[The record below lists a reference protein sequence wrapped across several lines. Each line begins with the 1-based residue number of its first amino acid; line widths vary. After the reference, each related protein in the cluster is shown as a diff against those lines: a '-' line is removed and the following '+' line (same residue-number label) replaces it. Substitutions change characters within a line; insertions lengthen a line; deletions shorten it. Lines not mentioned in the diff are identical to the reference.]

1 MLTGVTKLPGDLSS
15 NSLLRADSIERRS
28 YQEVIAK
35 NALRVN
41 TLVCLPTGLG
51 KSIVAAYVAA
61 ERLEGIPN
69 KSVVMLAPTKP
80 LVLQHFKTFRNLLSI
95 DPGEIVWLT
104 GEVGP
109 DDRIGLW
116 KKRLVF
122 STPQVFMN
130 DLLTGKLSLDTF
142 SLMVFDEAHRAV
154 GDYPYV
160 FIADRYAGTDGSL
173 ILGLTA
179 SPGSSEEDV
188 REICENLHLQWVE
201 ARSVQSDDVK
211 PYVGGIEVD
220 WVMVKLPQ
228 IFYDVKRELESFLR
242 DKLRT
247 IRDHGYLETAATD
260 RVRLR
265 DVLGARQRILSDVA
279 GGNRDAKTYLGYIY
293 AAVHAIR
300 AIEFLET
307 QGFPALK
314 EHLDTLKER
323 GGKRMT
329 SGLRM
334 LLDDDRMKR
343 VGEVVNSLVAKE
355 VDHPKVTEL
364 IKAVRAGLSRGA
376 RRIMVFTNYR
386 ATAARLVAV
395 LNKVDGVSAVRLVG
409 QASRERDRGLTQK
422 KQTMVLDDF
431 RAGTYNVLVATQIG
445 EEGLDIVECD
455 QVVFY
460 DTVPSAVRYIQR
472 RGRTGRKGPGRAL
485 ILIAKGT
492 RDEAYYWISQ
502 RRERQMANAI
512 KQYVAAKRQLNPD
525 QSKIEKFISS
535 RVKEENLVEQ
545 IVVVADSREL
555 GALVTRE
562 LAKLG
567 ALIKSETLQV
577 GDFVLSDRIVVE
589 RKEVDDF
596 ASSIID
602 GRLFEQAA
610 KLKEAY
616 VKPLFI
622 VEGETLTGSGR
633 VRPEAMMG
641 AYASILIDYGI
652 PIVWTQKPSET
663 AQLMFAISRREQFQD
678 KRTPRVITLA
688 KPRSL
693 QEQQEFIVSSLPNID
708 NTRAKKLLT
717 TFHTPQRVLQAS
729 KEELMSVPGI
739 GEKISEEIRRVVSSN
754 YQPEHLI

>member
-1 MLTGVTKLPGDLSS
+1 MSADLSS
-15 NSLLRADSIERRS
+15 NSLLRGDSIERRS
-28 YQEVIAK
+28 YQVAIAK

-61 ERLEGIPN
+61 ERLRHVPN

-80 LVLQHFKTFRNLLSI
+80 LVLQHFKTFQTLFNLDRSAM
-95 DPGEIVWLT
+95 VWLT

-109 DDRIGLW
+109 EERVGLW
-116 KKRLVF
+116 RKSVIF

-142 SLMVFDEAHRAV
+142 SLIIFDEAHRAV
-154 GDYPYV
+154 GEYPYV
-160 FIADRYAGTDGSL
+160 FIADRYAATEDNL

-179 SPGSSEEDV
+179 SPGSSEQDV
-188 REICENLHLQWVE
+188 REICDNLHLQWVE
-201 ARSVQSDDVK
+201 ARSIQSDDVK
-211 PYVGGIEVD
+211 PYVGGIDVD

-247 IRDHGYLETAATD
+247 IRDHGYLETAAMD

-265 DVLGARQRILSDVA
+265 DVLGARQRILSDA
-279 GGNRDAKTYLGYIY
+279 ASGNRDAKIYLAYIY
-293 AAVHAIR
+293 ASVHAIR

-314 EHLDTLKER
+314 EHMDSLREQ
-323 GGKRMT
+323 GSKRMT
-329 SGLRM
+329 PGLKM
-334 LLDDDRMKR
+334 LLEDERMTR
-343 VGEVVNSLVAKE
+343 VRETVDGLVAKE

-364 IKAVRAGLSRGA
+364 IRSVRTGLSRGA

-431 RAGTYNVLVATQIG
+431 KAGTYNVLVATQIG

-472 RGRTGRKGPGRAL
+472 RGRTGRKGPGKAL

-502 RRERQMANAI
+502 RREREMANAI
-512 KQYVAAKRQLNPD
+512 KQFTTARREFRPD

-535 RVKEENLVEQ
+535 SVKEEKMVEQ
-545 IVVVADSREL
+545 IVIVTDSREL
-555 GALVTRE
+555 GAMVTRE

-567 ALIKSETLQV
+567 ALVKSETLQV
-577 GDFVLSDRIVVE
+577 GDFILSDRVVVE

-602 GRLFEQAA
+602 GRLFQQAA
-610 KLKEAY
+610 KLKDSY
-616 VKPLFI
+616 SKPLII

-641 AYASILIDYGI
+641 AYASLIMDYGI

-663 AQLMFAISRREQFQD
+663 AQLMFAISRREQLQE
-678 KRTPRVITLA
+678 KRTPRVMAVI

-708 NTRAKKLLT
+708 NTRAKKLLA
-717 TFHTPQRVLQAS
+717 TFHSPQRVFQAS
-729 KEELMSVPGI
+729 KEELMAVSGI
-739 GEKISEEIRRVVSSN
+739 GEKISEEIRRVVGTN
-754 YQPEHLI
+754 YQPESLV

>member
-1 MLTGVTKLPGDLSS
+1 MPSDLSS
-15 NSLLRADSIERRS
+15 NPLLRFDSIERRS
-28 YQEVIAK
+28 YQEAIAR
-35 NALRVN
+35 NAARVN

-51 KSIVAAYVAA
+51 KSVVAAYVAA
-61 ERLEGIPN
+61 ERLERIPN
-69 KSVVMLAPTKP
+69 KNVVMLAPTKP
-80 LVLQHFKTFRNLLSI
+80 LVLQHFKTFQKLLKLDVASM
-95 DPGEIVWLT
+95 VWLT

-109 DDRIGLW
+109 DERVGLW
-116 KKRLVF
+116 KKRLIF

-130 DLLTGKLSLDTF
+130 DLLTGKLSLSTF
-142 SLMVFDEAHRAV
+142 SLLIFDEAHRAV

-160 FIADRYAGTDGSL
+160 FIADRYATTSGNL

-179 SPGSSEEDV
+179 SPGSSEQDV
-188 REICENLHLQWVE
+188 NEICDNLHLEWVE
-201 ARSVQSDDVK
+201 ARSIQSDDVR

-220 WVMVKLPQ
+220 WVTVQLPQ

-247 IRDHGYLETAATD
+247 IRDHGYLESAAVD

-279 GGNRDAKTYLGYIY
+279 GGNRDAKTYLSYVY
-293 AAVHAIR
+293 ASVNAVR

-314 EHLDTLKER
+314 EHLDGLKE
-323 GGKRMT
+323 KRT
-329 SGLRM
+329 KRLTPGLKM
-334 LLDDDRMKR
+334 LLDDERMIR
-343 VGEVVNSLVAKE
+343 VAGIVESLVARE

-364 IKAVRAGLSRGA
+364 IKSTRVGLSQGA

-386 ATAARLVAV
+386 ATAARLVEV

-422 KQTMVLDDF
+422 KQSMVLDDF
-431 RAGTYNVLVATQIG
+431 KAGTYNVLVATQIG

-455 QVVFY
+455 QVIFY

-472 RGRTGRKGPGRAL
+472 RGRTGRKGPGKAR

-492 RDEAYYWISQ
+492 KDEAYYWISL

-512 KQYVAAKRQLNPD
+512 KHFVAARKEYAPD

-535 RVKEENLVEQ
+535 DMKEENLVEQ

-567 ALIKSETLQV
+567 ALVKSETLQV
-577 GDFVLSDRIVVE
+577 GDFVLSDRVVVE

-602 GRLFEQAA
+602 GRLFQQAT

-616 VKPLFI
+616 AKPI
-622 VEGETLTGSGR
+622 IVVEGETLTGSGR

-641 AYASILIDYGI
+641 AYASLLIDYGI

-663 AQLMFAISRREQFQD
+663 AQLMFAISRREQIQD
-678 KRTPRVITLA
+678 KRTPRIMTVN

-693 QEQQEFIVSSLPNID
+693 HEEQEFIVSSLPNID

-717 TFHTPQRVLQAS
+717 TFHTPQRVFQAS
-729 KEELMSVPGI
+729 KEELMSVSGI
-739 GEKISEEIRRVVSSN
+739 GEKISEEIRRVVTTN
-754 YQPEHLI
+754 YQPEPLV

>member
-1 MLTGVTKLPGDLSS
+1 VPVDLSS
-15 NSLLRADSIERRS
+15 NSLLRFESIERRS
-28 YQEVIAK
+28 YQEAIAK
-35 NALRVN
+35 KALRVN

-61 ERLEGIPN
+61 ERLQGAPN

-80 LVLQHFKTFRNLLSI
+80 LVLQHFRTFQKLLNL
-95 DPGEIVWLT
+95 DPASMVWLT

-109 DDRIGLW
+109 DERVDLW

-122 STPQVFMN
+122 CTPQVFMN
-130 DLLTGKLSLDTF
+130 DLLTGKLSLDAF

-154 GDYPYV
+154 GDYSYV
-160 FIADRYAGTDGSL
+160 YLAERYAATEGNL

-179 SPGSSEEDV
+179 SPGSSEQDV
-188 REICENLHLQWVE
+188 HEICDNLHLTWVE
-201 ARSVQSDDVK
+201 ARTIESDDVK

-220 WVMVKLPQ
+220 WVTVKLPQ

-247 IRDHGYLETAATD
+247 IRDHGYLESAAMD
-260 RVRLR
+260 RARLR

-279 GGNRDAKTYLGYIY
+279 GGNRDAKAYLAYIY

-300 AIEFLET
+300 AMEFLET

-314 EHLDTLKER
+314 EQLDGLKE
-323 GGKRMT
+323 KRDKRVT
-329 SGLRM
+329 PGLKM
-334 LLDDDRMKR
+334 LLDDERMMR
-343 VGEVVNSLVAKE
+343 VTAIVNTLVAKE

-364 IKAVRAGLSRGA
+364 IRSVRTGLGHGA

-386 ATAARLVAV
+386 ATAARLVQV

-409 QASRERDRGLTQK
+409 QASRERDRGLTQR

-431 RAGTYNVLVATQIG
+431 KAGTYNVLVATQIG

-455 QVVFY
+455 QVIFY

-472 RGRTGRKGPGRAL
+472 RGRTGRKGPGKAL
-485 ILIAKGT
+485 VLIAKGT
-492 RDEAYYWISQ
+492 RDEAYYWIAQ
-502 RRERQMANAI
+502 RREREMARAI
-512 KQYVAAKRQLNPD
+512 KQYVAARKEYAPD

-535 RVKEENLVEQ
+535 NVKEENLVEQ

-567 ALIKSETLQV
+567 ALVKSETLQV
-577 GDFVLSDRIVVE
+577 GDFVLSDRVVVE

-602 GRLFEQAA
+602 GRLFQQAV
-610 KLKEAY
+610 KLKDAY
-616 VKPLFI
+616 AKPVI
-622 VEGETLTGSGR
+622 VVEGETLTGSGR

-641 AYASILIDYGI
+641 AYASLLIDYGI

-663 AQLMFAISRREQFQD
+663 AQLMFAISRREQFQE
-678 KRTPRVITLA
+678 KRTPRIMTII
-688 KPRSL
+688 KPKSL
-693 QEQQEFIVSSLPNID
+693 QEEQEFIVSSLPNID

-717 TFHTPQRVLQAS
+717 TFHNPQRIFQAS
-729 KEELMSVPGI
+729 KEELMSVQGI
-739 GEKISEEIRRVVSSN
+739 GEKISEEIRRVVATN
-754 YQPEHLI
+754 YQPQPLV